1 MDLVRKLLI
10 KIEEVYEPGKSEI
23 SVSNLSIDGYDIKT
37 INEHLLLMNDAE
49 LFQSLK
55 AKTYVNGKTVIS
67 VGNLSNKGY
76 DTLEEFRNDTVWN
89 KTKEVVKEKG
99 LPAVIDVFKDIASS
113 VISSVTEG
121 VIKSM
126 K

>member
-10 KIEEVYEPGKSEI
+10 KIEEVYEPGKPEI

-37 INEHLLLMNDAE
+37 INEHLLLMDDAG

-55 AKTYVNGKTVIS
+55 AKTYINGKAVIS

-99 LPAVIDVFKDIASS
+99 LPAVIDVFKAIASS